1 MPPEVPLIP
10 LPIDAHIPQIVSTL
24 RSAGALAL
32 TAPPGSGKTTRIP
45 RALFD
50 AGFSENGEILVLE
63 PRRLAARLAAA
74 RVAEEMGEDPG
85 GVVGYSIRFENVS
98 GPKTRIRFLTEA
110 ILTRRLSGDPA
121 LSGVSVVILDEFHER
136 HIETD
141 IGLALVRRAMKDNQR
156 LKLLVMSA
164 TLDADPVAA
173 YLGGAPIISLSEAP
187 HELAFEYEEKPDA
200 RPLQEK
206 IRSGFLRLFRSG
218 IQGDILVFLPGAAEI
233 RRAAEALGP
242 PAESAGFTISL
253 LHGNLPAREQR
264 LALRPG
270 DKPKVILSTNVAET
284 SVTIPGI
291 AAVIGS
297 GLARVAGYSAWSG
310 FPTLATAKISKSSA
324 TQRAGRAGRTQAG
337 IVLRLYSRAD
347 YNARPQRDT
356 PEILRSD
363 LAETAL
369 LMHGAGIRDLGKF
382 DWFEAPPGAA
392 LEQAEN
398 LLRRLGAT
406 DDGGCLTETGRR
418 MLALPAHPR
427 LSRLMLEGEKLNV
440 AKESRL
446 MAALIAERDIR
457 LSSRARMGEAFNG
470 SARRNSGFSDPL
482 ELMDCFY
489 EAEAA
494 GFDAGRLLR
503 MNLDPGAVHTVRQTA
518 RQFEARADHS
528 RVAGAQ
534 KKQHALKGRS
544 VIAQGNAL
552 GRSVIAQGNAPGEN
566 EEALRM
572 AILAAFPD
580 RVAKRRAAGEREL
593 LLAKG
598 GAARLLP
605 SSIVDEPMF
614 LVAVDI
620 EEKKDAGA
628 FRTAQT
634 AKTADIRLASAIE
647 IEWLAEFFPEKLVET
662 AELRWNAAAGRV
674 DETRRA
680 LYEAITLE
688 ETVRP
693 APPSDETSRILAEAV
708 RTRGIERLP
717 GYETLETFRL
727 RLNLVAE
734 TFPEEGWPRI
744 GEDEIQEGVR
754 DMCRGRR
761 SFIEAESVSL
771 KDVLME
777 KLTEKQ
783 RARLDREAPER
794 VTLTAKR
801 SVKIN
806 YETGRPPWI
815 ESRLQD
821 FFGMTET
828 PRICSGRV
836 PLTVH
841 LLAPNRRAVQVTQD
855 ISGFWERHYPAIRRE
870 LMRRYPKHVWPVN
883 G

>member
-1 MPPEVPLIP
+1 MQTMPPLPP

-50 AGFSENGEILVLE
+50 AGFAENGEILVLE
-63 PRRLAARLAAA
+63 PRRLAARLATA
-74 RVAEEMGEDPG
+74 RVAEEMGEYPG
-85 GVVGYSIRFENVS
+85 DTVGYSIRFENVS

-110 ILTRRLSGDPA
+110 ILTRRLSGGPA
-121 LSGVSVVILDEFHER
+121 LSGVSAVILDEFHER

-141 IGLALVRRAMKDNQR
+141 IGLALVKRARTDNPR

-164 TLDADPVAA
+164 TLDAGPVAA
-173 YLGGAPIISLSEAP
+173 YLGGAPVISLSESP
-187 HELAFEYEEKPDA
+187 HEITFEYEEKPDA
-200 RPLQEK
+200 RPLHEK
-206 IRSGFLRLFRSG
+206 IRSGVLKLFRSG
-218 IQGDILVFLPGAAEI
+218 IDGDILVFLPGAAEI
-233 RRAAEALGP
+233 RRAAEALGAV
-242 PAESAGFTISL
+242 AESAGFTVSL
-253 LHGNLPAREQR
+253 LHGNLTAAEQR
-264 LALRPG
+264 SALCPA

-291 AAVIGS
+291 AAVIDS
-297 GLARVAGYSAWSG
+297 GLARVAGHSAWSG
-310 FPTLATAKISKSSA
+310 FPTLTTAKISKSSA
-324 TQRAGRAGRTQAG
+324 TQRAGRAGRTRAG
-337 IVLRLYSRAD
+337 VVLRLYSRAD

-369 LMHGAGIRDLGKF
+369 LLHGAGICDLRKF

-392 LEQAEN
+392 LEQAED
-398 LLRRLGAT
+398 LLRRLCAT
-406 DDGGCLTETGRR
+406 DGEGRLTETGER
-418 MLALPAHPR
+418 MLKFPAHPR
-427 LSRLMLEGEKLNV
+427 LSRLMQEGEKLGA

-446 MAALIAERDIR
+446 AAALIAERDIR
-457 LSSRARMGEAFNG
+457 LSARVRMGEYPDAA
-470 SARRNSGFSDPL
+470 ARRNSGLSDPL
-482 ELMDCFY
+482 ELMDCFR

-503 MNLDPGAVHTVRQTA
+503 MNLDPGAVSAVRQTA
-518 RQFEARADHS
+518 RQFEHLS
-528 RVAGAQ
+528 
-534 KKQHALKGRS
+534 S
-544 VIAQGNAL
+544 VRNAIK
-552 GRSVIAQGNAPGEN
+552 SHKSQEKPEN
-566 EEALRM
+566 KTAKESEKEEALRM

-580 RVAKRRAAGEREL
+580 RVAKRRAPGEREL

-598 GAARLLP
+598 GTARLAP
-605 SSIVDEPMF
+605 SSVVDEPMF

-620 EEKKDAGA
+620 EERKDA
-628 FRTAQT
+628 FPSAQT
-634 AKTADIRLASAIE
+634 ARTANIRLASAIE

-674 DETRRA
+674 DEARRT
-680 LYEAITLE
+680 LYEAIALE
-688 ETVRP
+688 ETARP
-693 APPSDETSRILAEAV
+693 AQPSEETSRILADAV
-708 RTRGIERLP
+708 LARGIERLS
-717 GYETLETFRL
+717 GYEELESFRL
-727 RLNLVAE
+727 RLELLAE
-734 TFPEEGWPRI
+734 TFPEDGWPRI
-744 GEDEIQEGVR
+744 PRMDDGEIRECIYDL
-754 DMCRGRR
+754 CRGRR
-761 SFIEAESVSL
+761 SFAEIESVSL
-771 KDVLME
+771 KDVLAE

-783 RARLDREAPER
+783 RARLGREAPER

-806 YETGRPPWI
+806 YEAGRPPWI

-821 FFGMTET
+821 FFGMKET

-836 PLTVH
+836 PLTLR

-855 ISGFWERHYPAIRRE
+855 LAGFWARHYPAIRRE
-870 LMRRYPKHVWPVN
+870 LMRRYPKHAWPEF